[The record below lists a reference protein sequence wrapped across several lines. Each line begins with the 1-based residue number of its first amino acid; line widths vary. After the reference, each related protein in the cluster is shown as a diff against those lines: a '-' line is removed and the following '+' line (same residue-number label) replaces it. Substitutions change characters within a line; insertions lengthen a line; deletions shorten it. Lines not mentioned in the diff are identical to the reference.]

1 MKTYKPRIKDH
12 GYPLGATDELREALT
27 SLGFIFP
34 SPKISKGCHWGEV
47 YFFNENLELAKSL
60 MDSEDKHF
68 RIDTATRYFYIS
80 PYINEY
86 EQGIG
91 SHWQFSVTSAIQRTY
106 YRSTTKKKHGPY
118 AK

>member
-47 YFFNENLELAKSL
+47 YFSGKNLELAKSL

-68 RIDTATRYFYIS
+68 RIDTATRYFYLS